1 MNFVVIG
8 SINTDLVIHTDRLPK
23 AGETLSGSGFFVN
36 CGGKGANQAVALA
49 KLGGTVIFI
58 GAVGNDTYGDAAI
71 ENLKK
76 HHINTDYIIRTKKN
90 TGVAVITVYDGEN
103 SIILDRGANA
113 LVTPEVIYQ
122 NKEIIQKADA
132 LLLQLEI
139 PIETVVCA
147 ARMAHQ
153 AGVKVILNP
162 APITDLPEELI
173 QNTDILILNETEA
186 EFLTGITPD
195 SKEVYQKCIAHL
207 QKLGCKNII
216 LTLGKEGSLACI
228 NDRIIYQSAYLV
240 EAVDT
245 TAAGDT
251 FIGAFCTKIDSDINY
266 AIKYAT
272 GAAAI
277 AVSRNGASD
286 SVPIADEVDQFLKK
300 YEESL

>member
-8 SINTDLVIHTDRLPK
+8 SINTYLVIHTDRLPK

-251 FIGAFCTKIDSDINY
+251 FIGAFCTKMGLDVNY
-266 AIKYAT
+266 AMQYAT

-286 SVPIADEVDQFLKK
+286 SVPIADEVDQFIKK